1 MQSSSTLP
9 PHESGHP
16 MCLQSAPVACIV
28 SSVLSNMIGVRPI
41 VFIFFCPV
49 FNLLLFMTL
58 FQESVETVSTRI
70 RVCSNV

>member
-9 PHESGHP
+9 PHERGQP

-28 SSVLSNMIGVRPI
+28 SSVLSSIIGFRPT

-49 FNLLLFMTL
+49 FNLLLCMTL
-58 FQESVETVSTRI
+58 FQELVEGSSTVKPE
-70 RVCSNV
+70 CPNV